1 MIGKQ
6 EYEIAIVSKY
16 KETKKALEILSDS
29 ELKLVVFS
37 KCNTLIQLILFKAVD
52 DDSVLPSEFNYLAL
66 KANAL
71 LDDLLV
77 YFNEE
82 IEKTGGLFL

>member
-16 KETKKALEILSDS
+16 KEAKKALEILNDS
-29 ELKLVVFS
+29 ELKSAIFS
-37 KCNTLIQLILFKAVD
+37 KCNTAIQLILFKVVD
-52 DDSVLPSEFNYLAL
+52 DDLVLPSDFNYLSL

-77 YFNEE
+77 YFKEE
-82 IEKTGGLFL
+82 IEKKGGLFL

>member
-1 MIGKQ
+1 MIGKE

-16 KETKKALEILSDS
+16 KEAKKAIEILNDS
-29 ELKLVVFS
+29 GLKLAVFS
-37 KCNTLIQLILFKAVD
+37 KCNTEIQLILLNGVS
-52 DDSVLPSEFNYLAL
+52 DDSVLPSEFNYLSL

-77 YFNEE
+77 YFKEE

>member
-1 MIGKQ
+1 MVGKQ

-16 KETKKALEILSDS
+16 KETKKA
-29 ELKLVVFS
+29 
-37 KCNTLIQLILFKAVD
+37 VD
-52 DDSVLPSEFNYLAL
+52 DNSVLPSEFNYLAL

>member
-1 MIGKQ
+1 MTGKE
-6 EYEIAIVSKY
+6 EYEIAMVSKY
-16 KETKKALEILSDS
+16 KETKKVLELLNDS
-29 ELKLVVFS
+29 ELKLAIFS
-37 KCNTLIQLILFKAVD
+37 KCNTLIQLILLKGVS

-77 YFNEE
+77 YFKEE
-82 IEKTGGLFL
+82 IEKTGVLFL

>member
-1 MIGKQ
+1 MTGKE

-16 KETKKALEILSDS
+16 KETKKALELLNDS
-29 ELKLVVFS
+29 ELKLAIFS

-52 DDSVLPSEFNYLAL
+52 DDSVLPSDFNYLYL
-66 KANAL
+66 KANTL

-77 YFNEE
+77 YFKEE

>member
-16 KETKKALEILSDS
+16 KEAKKALEILNDS
-29 ELKLVVFS
+29 ELKSAIFS
-37 KCNTLIQLILFKAVD
+37 KCNTAIQLILFKAVD
-52 DDSVLPSEFNYLAL
+52 DDLVLPSDFNYLSL

-77 YFNEE
+77 YFKEE
-82 IEKTGGLFL
+82 IEKKGGLFL

>member
-1 MIGKQ
+1 MTGKE

-16 KETKKALEILSDS
+16 KEAKKALEILNDS
-29 ELKLVVFS
+29 ELKLAVFS
-37 KCNTLIQLILFKAVD
+37 KCNTAIQLILLKGVS

-77 YFNEE
+77 YFKEE